1 MNDGLRAVQEHLTR
15 LAPLHLRGSW
25 LHGSVVLGGYHHG
38 ISDQDLVVELDHPLS
53 AKERALVHSS
63 HEQAGPSLATSYLE
77 GKDDP
82 RPWTWTHGWCG
93 RRRVGLITRAELHL
107 AHPDDWPEIFDIPGV
122 VAREV
127 TQVWRPLLKL
137 PGPWLKTEY
146 VDLSLTS
153 VARALLTQETG
164 ALCTKDAALQTLQ
177 PLGVSP
183 RLAEAVTAR
192 REGRAV
198 APHHIVGRAVQ
209 TRSQVKRLLSLLEP
223 HL

>member
-1 MNDGLRAVQEHLTR
+1 MNDGLRAVEDHLTR

-25 LHGSVVLGGYHHG
+25 LHGSLVLGGYHPG
-38 ISDQDLVVELDHPLS
+38 ISDQDLVVKLDHPLT

-63 HEQAGPSLATSYLE
+63 HGQAGPMLATSYLE

-82 RPWTWTHGWCG
+82 EPWTWTHGWCG
-93 RRRVGLITRAELHL
+93 RRRVSLITRAELHL
-107 AHPDDWPEIFDIPGV
+107 AHPDDWPEVPDLPGV

-127 TQVWRPLLKL
+127 TQVWGPLLKL
-137 PGPWLKTEY
+137 PWTWLKTEY

-164 ALCTKDAALQTLQ
+164 ELCTKDAALETLQ

-192 REGRAV
+192 REGRQAL
-198 APHHIVGRAVQ
+198 PHNAFGRAVQ
-209 TRSQVKRLLSLLEP
+209 TRNEVARLLEKL
-223 HL
+223 